1 MSSHVNTISASEQ
14 RQAPGPDLFNSLK
27 SFARIT
33 NEPLKLFNE
42 LHQQYG
48 EVVCLNLGFNKM
60 FVINDAH
67 HIKYILQKN
76 IKNYQKLQRLER
88 QTKRLFGEGWTHE
101 INRQIIRPFFAPD
114 NYTDMDNAIADATQ
128 KMLKRWQTFAD
139 CHQPFDVA
147 KEMMSLSLSFTTKT
161 LIGHDFPQEQ
171 NDVALA
177 METIID
183 RLNTRAMSN
192 FNLPESVPTPA
203 NRKYLEAVRT
213 VQTAVDRI
221 IEQRQHQ
228 KTDKVDLLSVLQSWR
243 DEKTGEGLSSKL
255 LRERLLWILLPA
267 FEPIGRVLSWVWYLL
282 SLNPQVESQMRS
294 ELENVLGDRQ
304 PTFNDLPYLP
314 YTKRVVEETLRLY
327 PPFWVMGREAIAPDE
342 VGGFQI
348 PAKSIVLF
356 NIYGVHR
363 NPNYWDNPDTFDPD
377 RFTPERSQKRPG
389 AAFIPFSIGSRACL
403 GYNLALM
410 QIQLVIAMVARVFRL
425 NVLPEHPVEPM
436 AMVSL
441 LPRHGIQVTISPNSN
456 Y

>member
-1 MSSHVNTISASEQ
+1 MSSHVNPLPVSEKI
-14 RQAPGPDLFNSLK
+14 QAPGPDLFNSMK
-27 SFARIT
+27 SLARIT
-33 NEPLKLFNE
+33 KEPLKLFNE

-48 EVVCLNLGFNKM
+48 NVVCLNLGFNKM
-60 FVINDAH
+60 FVLNDAH

-88 QTKRLFGEGWTHE
+88 QTKLLFGEGWTHE
-101 INRQIIRPFFAPD
+101 INRQIIKPFFAPD

-128 KMLKRWQTFAD
+128 KMLERWQTFANNR
-139 CHQPFDVA
+139 QPFDVA

-161 LIGHDFPQEQ
+161 LIDRDFPKEQ
-171 NDVALA
+171 NDVAQA

-192 FNLPESVPTPA
+192 FNLPENIPTPA
-203 NRKYLEAVRT
+203 NQKYLAAVRT
-213 VQTAVDRI
+213 LQTAIDQI

-228 KTDKVDLLSVLQSWR
+228 ETDKIDLLSVLQSWR
-243 DEKTGEGLSSKL
+243 DEKTGKGLSPKL

-267 FEPIGRVLSWVWYLL
+267 FEPLGRVLSWVWYLL
-282 SLNPQVESQMRS
+282 SLNPHVENQMRS
-294 ELENVLGDRQ
+294 ELESVLGDRP
-304 PTFNDLPYLP
+304 PTFNDLPNLR
-314 YTKRVVEETLRLY
+314 YTKMVVEETLRLY

-342 VGGFQI
+342 VGGFSI

-356 NIYGVHR
+356 NIYGVHH
-363 NPNYWDNPDTFDPD
+363 NPTYWDNPESFDPD
-377 RFTPERSQKRPG
+377 RFTPERSGKRPG

-410 QIQLVIAMVARVFRL
+410 QIQLVVAMVARVFRL
-425 NVLPEHPVEPM
+425 NVVPEHPVEPV

-441 LPRHGIQVTISPNSN
+441 LPRHGIQVTASPRL
-456 Y
+456 